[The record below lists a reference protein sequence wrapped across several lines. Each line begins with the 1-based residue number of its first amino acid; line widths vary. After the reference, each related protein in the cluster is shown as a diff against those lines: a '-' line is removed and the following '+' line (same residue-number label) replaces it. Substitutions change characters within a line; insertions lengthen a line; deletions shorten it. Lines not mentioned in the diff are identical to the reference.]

1 MKTAGKR
8 LLTLFLVLLICAL
21 LLPVLGFGLFY
32 AAMFRAVG
40 LNYTDNGEEGN
51 VLFLTRDE
59 REGTLFYRRQGKKA
73 AVTGLIYDPDSGMTE
88 FTIPDSYGDYPVVEL
103 GGYAGRGAP
112 CPFEIEVEGIHSTL
126 GVSPSAAGTFGKVN
140 GKNVDVIYHD
150 VTLNLGANISE
161 IFADQSGHYVETGG
175 DRGEVHVVRVYFNCD
190 PANRNFYSENGRLY
204 DKKGKLVDGFFWWDE
219 DFGGVEPHQP

>member
-1 MKTAGKR
+1 MKTAGKI
-8 LLTLFLVLLICAL
+8 LLTLVLVLLIGAL
-21 LLPVLGFGLFY
+21 LLPALGYGLVFVGLTN
-32 AAMFRAVG
+32 AVN
-40 LNYTDNGEEGN
+40 LNYTDSGQEGCY
-51 VLFLTRDE
+51 LYLTRDE
-59 REGTLFYRRQGKKA
+59 RKGTLFYRSEGKKA
-73 AVTGLIYDPDSGMTE
+73 AVTGLIYDPESGLTE

-103 GGYAGRGAP
+103 GGYVGRGAP

-150 VTLNLGANISE
+150 VTLNLGENIRE
-161 IFADQSGHYVETGG
+161 IYACQDAHYVDTGG
-175 DRGEVHVVRVYFNCD
+175 DRGEVHVVRDYVNCD